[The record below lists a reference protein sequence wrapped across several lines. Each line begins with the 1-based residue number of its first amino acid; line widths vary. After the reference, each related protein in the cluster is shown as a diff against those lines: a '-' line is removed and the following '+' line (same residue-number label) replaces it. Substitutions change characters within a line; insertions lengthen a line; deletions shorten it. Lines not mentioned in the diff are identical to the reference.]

1 MTFEA
6 HAGIGGAEDILF
18 GRDLVEMKRKKKVSF
33 FLKVLVVV
41 LAVYSAVTLV
51 HLQIELN
58 AQRDR
63 RDALA
68 EEKDRQ
74 LQKNAALASFSES
87 ELDDEAV
94 TRIAREELGLVM
106 PDEVLIVDVGR

>member
-1 MTFEA
+1 V
-6 HAGIGGAEDILF
+6 HAGIGEVGDIWF
-18 GRDLVEMKRKKKVSF
+18 GGDLVEMKRKKKVSF

-41 LAVYSAVTLV
+41 LAIYSAVTLV

-68 EEKDRQ
+68 EERDRQ

-94 TRIAREELGLVM
+94 TRIARDELGLVM
-106 PDEVLIVDVGR
+106 PDEVLIVDVSR